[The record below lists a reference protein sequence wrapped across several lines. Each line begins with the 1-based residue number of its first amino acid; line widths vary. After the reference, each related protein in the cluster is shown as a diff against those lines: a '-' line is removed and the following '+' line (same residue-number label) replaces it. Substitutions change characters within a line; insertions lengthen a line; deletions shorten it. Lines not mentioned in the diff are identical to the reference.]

1 MIRILWVKRSL
12 HARMLTPSKL
22 LGATTGRCLYKGGH
36 GSPPAAIPPPPPA
49 PSPQPHHRHH
59 VGVGRPGHHLHD
71 QDHQVRQS
79 HQDPQR
85 CMNKIL
91 PHLPFGTKCRQYTTV
106 LLWLVMMVVLKK
118 FIICKGFTRLE
129 ATNCV

>member
-22 LGATTGRCLYKGGH
+22 LGAATGRCLYKGGQ

-91 PHLPFGTKCRQYTTV
+91 SRTPFGAKCSQ
-106 LLWLVMMVVLKK
+106 
-118 FIICKGFTRLE
+118 FTLHYSANNE
-129 ATNCV
+129 GCVEKVHNMQRFQQAWGYKL